1 MMEIDM
7 SMFVLTLTG
16 FAAAMGIPVFLTAA
30 AESAARSFKGAV
42 PARTRAVVTRRHAS

>member
-1 MMEIDM
+1 MEVHM

-30 AESAARSFKGAV
+30 AESAARTFKVA
-42 PARTRAVVTRRHAS
+42 TRRHAS